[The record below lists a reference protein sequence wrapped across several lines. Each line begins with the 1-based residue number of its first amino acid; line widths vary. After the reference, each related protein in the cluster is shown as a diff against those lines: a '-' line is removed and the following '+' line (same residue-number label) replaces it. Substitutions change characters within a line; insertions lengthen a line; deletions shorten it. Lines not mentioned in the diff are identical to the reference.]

1 MQLFVDS
8 AAGEMFWAFG
18 GSLITLVVCLLFGY
32 IGRKVRIINDEADST
47 ISILLVNIALPSL
60 VLTSMLHNPF
70 SFELLQNSLIVLAV
84 MTVIFLAG
92 YFLGVVFSK
101 IMRISCGKKYIW
113 QFSLA
118 FPNVIYLGFPITQA
132 VFGQEALIYTSMAA
146 VVFNILVFTLGLQL
160 IRASGDAKE
169 QTENGCSKTKVRL
182 KQVLLTPPL
191 VAVYIGFLFFLT
203 GFRPPLPILD
213 GIGMIGNMTTPLAML
228 VVGSV
233 LAKVRL
239 FSLFTDL
246 KVYPFVFLRL
256 LAIPLLAFLAL
267 CSFIDEPIMLGTIV
281 TMAAMP
287 TAAITVIFA
296 KKYKGDVDGAIKMVT
311 LTNIFSLAS
320 IPIISLFLG

>member
-1 MQLFVDS
+1 MQLFVES
-8 AAGEMFWAFG
+8 ATDTMFWVFG

-32 IGRKVRIINDEADST
+32 IGRKVKIINDEADGT

-70 SFELLQNSLIVLAV
+70 SFELLQNSLIVLVA
-84 MTVIFLAG
+84 MAVIFLAG
-92 YFLGVVFSK
+92 YFLGAIFSK
-101 IMRISCGKKYIW
+101 IMRIIGGKKYIW

-132 VFGQEALIYTSMAA
+132 VFGEEALIYTSMAA

-160 IRASGDAKE
+160 IRAGGEADEQPKSGRPKI
-169 QTENGCSKTKVRL
+169 KTRL
-182 KQVLLTPPL
+182 KQALLTPPL

-203 GFRPPLPILD
+203 GFRPPLQILD

-239 FSLFTDL
+239 FSLFT
-246 KVYPFVFLRL
+246 VFRMARKSIWIKCVSNSWAAAKSAASSPSRRVKSKSARL
-256 LAIPLLAFLAL
+256 LRFW
-267 CSFIDEPIMLGTIV
+267 
-281 TMAAMP
+281 MAAVACCSMKVFEW
-287 TAAITVIFA
+287 IVE
-296 KKYKGDVDGAIKMVT
+296 
-311 LTNIFSLAS
+311 
-320 IPIISLFLG
+320 ISMG